1 MTNSQK
7 INILKQI
14 ITIPIAP
21 IAIGGITKESQKL
34 SLNSSK
40 VNIKLTKD
48 FRFLILA

>member
-14 ITIPIAP
+14 ITIP